1 MKSSTLA
8 FGIALALSGSVLAQN
23 TNVSASGQSNTSV
36 SASRDSASASH
47 ESSAAASASSGHG
60 SANVADGTEM
70 NATLSKPVDARHA
83 KAGDEVTATLAQ
95 DAKGSGDFTMRRGTK
110 LIGHVTEAQPRG
122 KASGSASGDSRLGIV
137 FDKAILADGR
147 EVPVNAAIQAVAAG
161 EAAKSG
167 GLHGADSTAGAGA
180 FGAGQAAG
188 GARAGG
194 GGLVGGVAGSAGG
207 ALNGAAGIGGRIGGA
222 ATSSV
227 GAATHASAGAV
238 GGVNNAGHLMS
249 GSRGVFGMSDTAFAQ
264 GAAGAG
270 SAQGSVLTSHTGNVE
285 LQRGTQMLLMSQ
297 AAGNAQGA
305 TRVATGGASAAGSAA
320 GSADSATTIRR

>member
-8 FGIALALSGSVLAQN
+8 FAIALALSGSVVAQN

-36 SASRDSASASH
+36 SASRDNASASH
-47 ESSAAASASSGHG
+47 DGGASSSVSSGHG

-95 DAKGSGDFTMRRGTK
+95 DAKGSGDFTLRRGTK
-110 LIGHVTEAQPRG
+110 LVGHVTEAQPRG

-137 FDKAILADGR
+137 FDKAILSDGR
-147 EVPVNAAIQAVAAG
+147 EVPVNAAIRAVAAG
-161 EAAKSG
+161 EAATSG
-167 GLHGADSTAGAGA
+167 GLHGADSSAGAGA

-188 GARAGG
+188 GARGD
-194 GGLVGGVAGSAGG
+194 GGLVGGVAGGAGG
-207 ALNGAAGIGGRIGGA
+207 ALGGGAGIGSRVGGA

-227 GAATHASAGAV
+227 GGATHASAGAV
-238 GGVNNAGHLMS
+238 GGPNVAGHLMS

-264 GAAGAG
+264 GAAG
-270 SAQGSVLTSHTGNVE
+270 SAQGSVLTSHAGNVE
-285 LQRGTQMLLMSQ
+285 LQRGTQMLLVSQ
-297 AAGNAQGA
+297 AASN
-305 TRVATGGASAAGSAA
+305 ATGGASAAGSAA